1 MVERKEGA
9 EGRGLAIVMMGQA
22 QSLQRVG
29 EMLEQDTD
37 SDSPGSALYKG
48 KIVAAPILLGLATEI
63 ALKAWQCE
71 SREGPYDRTHDL
83 IKLFDSLDENTRDR
97 LERGLPEVHLVAKFS
112 RERATIREILFV
124 HRDVFEKWRYMHEMS
139 RGIAQTRALNVAL
152 KTIIGVFCQEVE
164 QTRWYA
170 GIEAV

>member
-1 MVERKEGA
+1 MERKEGA

-71 SREGPYDRTHDL
+71 SREGPYESH
-83 IKLFDSLDENTRDR
+83 S
-97 LERGLPEVHLVAKFS
+97 
-112 RERATIREILFV
+112 
-124 HRDVFEKWRYMHEMS
+124 
-139 RGIAQTRALNVAL
+139 
-152 KTIIGVFCQEVE
+152 
-164 QTRWYA
+164 
-170 GIEAV
+170 